1 MSWFRSELA
10 RRAPAEGDRQWI
22 YVPYDQLT
30 DRIGPLS
37 RLAPEETGVVLV
49 ESLWKPRR
57 RPYHRQKLA
66 LLLSAMRSFALEQA
80 ERGVAVRYRTTSDRY
95 SSALRTVTREVGPL
109 RMMRAAERELRVD
122 LQPLVDDD
130 LIEVVP
136 HDGWLTTDGDFT
148 RSQKDRPPWRM
159 DAFYREVR
167 RRTGILMEE
176 GRPVG
181 GKFSFDTEN
190 RERWPGSPPAPSP
203 PTFPL
208 DPLKDEVVELVRS
221 RFSGHPGRL
230 SPERLPAT
238 QADAERA
245 WRWAM
250 TEALPTF
257 GPFEDAMSTQSST
270 LFHTRTSELVNL
282 HRLLPGEL
290 IDDVLGL
297 DVPLQSRE
305 GFVRQLLG
313 WREFV
318 RHVHER
324 TDGFRRWPGG
334 PVIPNREAPGDA
346 GYRRWRGHPWRADE
360 GGTVDPDQD
369 RPDAEAPE
377 PGGESA
383 SEPDGGAAPSF
394 LGATT
399 SLPPA
404 FWGEPSGLKCLDQ
417 VVGEVWDQ
425 GYSHHITR
433 LMVLS
438 NLATLLEISPRELT
452 DWFWVAYTDAYDW
465 VVEPNVLGMGTF
477 AAGALMTTKPYV
489 SGTPY
494 IDRMSDYCGECALDP
509 GTSCPITSL
518 YWAFL
523 YRHRDRLGDNARMRL
538 PLANLSRR
546 SDAKRAMDG
555 RVYQAVTGALSAGG
569 RVTPEMMGD
578 VIETAEAE
586 G

>member
-10 RRAPAEGDRQWI
+10 RRAPAEGDRHWI
-22 YVPYDQLT
+22 HVPYDQLT

-37 RLAPEETGVVLV
+37 RLRPEETGVVLI
-49 ESLWKPRR
+49 ESLSKARR

-66 LLLSAMRSFALEQA
+66 LVLASMRAFALEQA
-80 ERGVAVRYRTTSDRY
+80 ERGVAVRYRMTEAPYASV
-95 SSALRTVTREVGPL
+95 LRTVTREVGPL
-109 RMMRAAERELRVD
+109 RMMRPAERELRVE
-122 LQPLVDDD
+122 LQPLVDEN
-130 LIEVVP
+130 LLEVVR
-136 HDGWLTTDGDFT
+136 HEGWLTTDEDFT

-181 GKFSFDTEN
+181 GKYSFDADN
-190 RERWPGSPPAPSP
+190 RERWPGDPPAPTP

-208 DPLKDEVVELVRS
+208 DPLKQEVLELVRS
-221 RFSGHPGRL
+221 RFSGHPGQL
-230 SPERLPAT
+230 FPERLPAT
-238 QADAERA
+238 RADADRA
-245 WRWAM
+245 WRWALA
-250 TEALPTF
+250 EALPTF
-257 GPFEDAMSTQSST
+257 GPFEDAMSTRSST
-270 LFHTRTSELVNL
+270 LFHTRASELVNL
-282 HRLLPGEL
+282 HRLLPAQL

-297 DVPLQSRE
+297 DIPLQSRE
-305 GFVRQLLG
+305 GFIRQLLG

-324 TDGFRRWPGG
+324 TDGFRSWPGG
-334 PVIPNREAPGDA
+334 PEVPVQQAPGDA
-346 GYRRWRGHPWRADE
+346 GYERWLGRPWRAGEERTAARDE
-360 GGTVDPDQD
+360 PERGARSGETGGDTAE
-369 RPDAEAPE
+369 DA
-377 PGGESA
+377 G
-383 SEPDGGAAPSF
+383 GGAAPSF
-394 LGATT
+394 LNAQTP
-399 SLPPA
+399 LPPA
-404 FWGEPSGLKCLDQ
+404 FWGEPSGLKCLDH
-417 VVGEVWDQ
+417 VVGEVWSE

-438 NLATLLEISPRELT
+438 NLATLLGVSPRELT

-477 AAGALMTTKPYV
+477 AAGEVMTTKPYV

-509 GTSCPITSL
+509 ATTCPITSL
-518 YWAFL
+518 YWSFL
-523 YRHRDRLGDNARMRL
+523 DRHRDRLGDNPRMRL

-546 SDAKRAMDG
+546 SATKRALDT
-555 RVYQAVTGALSAGG
+555 RVHQAVTGALSAGG
-569 RVTPEMMGD
+569 RVTPDMMHD
-578 VIETAEAE
+578 LIE